1 MNPIE
6 ELNVLRFAAD
16 AYRADLKSKFGDS
29 DLITAIADD
38 ILRRCDRIQ
47 SAIFLADGW
56 KNYAGGTISE
66 VPVAETLEQ
75 WGQV

>member
-47 SAIFLADGW
+47 SAIFLAMERRDGFSPDQR
-56 KNYAGGTISE
+56 ACE
-66 VPVAETLEQ
+66 
-75 WGQV
+75 